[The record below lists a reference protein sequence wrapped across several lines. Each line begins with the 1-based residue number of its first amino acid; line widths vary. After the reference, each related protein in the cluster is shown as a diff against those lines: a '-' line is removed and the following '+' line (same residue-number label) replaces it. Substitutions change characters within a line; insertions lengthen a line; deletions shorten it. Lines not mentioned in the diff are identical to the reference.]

1 MFSSTT
7 AIVFCASDLVK
18 ASRNSWNQVKIA
30 QQLLPP
36 VTESVGLMRSDNKY
50 IITRHCWCHSETNGW
65 QGSIST
71 PRGITQNNSAGSS
84 LTNLIPKH
92 LPGDHQITGTKVVP
106 CSSLIL
112 LEFWCLNL
120 INEAA
125 VWIRDILS
133 CSGKGVIF
141 PSFLRKIME
150 CSSTTCS
157 AAGILGKKFLQCP
170 DLNYTILSVCNVK
183 SSLVNEKK
191 NQLEFLLQYSSSA
204 AFFVITFIWGFQMC
218 PKFCKAKLYPQLFL
232 VCIVPVWP
240 TQNYTWGR
248 FGFGNF
254 NGFKCLVRGDSASS
268 LIFALT
274 PMTERMVLPFSA
286 CKVFW

>member
-36 VTESVGLMRSDNKY
+36 VTEGVGLIESDNKY
-50 IITRHCWCHSETNGW
+50 IITWHCWCHSETNGW

-71 PRGITQNNSAGSS
+71 PRGITQNNSAGCS

-92 LPGDHQITGTKVVP
+92 LPGDHQITGTKVAP
-106 CSSLIL
+106 CSSLVL

-120 INEAA
+120 INEAP

-170 DLNYTILSVCNVK
+170 DFNYTILSVCNVK
-183 SSLVNEKK
+183 SSSVNEEKK
-191 NQLEFLLQYSSSA
+191 PAKIPLTIFQLCC
-204 AFFVITFIWGFQMC
+204 FFCHHVHLGFSDV
-218 PKFCKAKLYPQLFL
+218 PQ
-232 VCIVPVWP
+232 
-240 TQNYTWGR
+240 
-248 FGFGNF
+248 
-254 NGFKCLVRGDSASS
+254 
-268 LIFALT
+268 
-274 PMTERMVLPFSA
+274 VL
-286 CKVFW
+286 